1 MNWLDLTPQ
10 QRGAVLTGMQMY
22 GGSFVKA
29 LAAAC
34 FAADPDNEVKL
45 MSAFPDLVRR
55 YHKVAEAAL

>member
-1 MNWLDLTPQ
+1 MNWIDLTPQ
-10 QRGAVLTGMQMY
+10 QRGAVLTNMQMR

-45 MSAFPDLVRR
+45 MSAFPDLVAR
-55 YHKVAEAAL
+55 YAEKVPA